1 MADLFFLSLDDAA
14 DAMAAVDTRTFV
26 RELRSLDDT
35 TRQEVAE
42 YVLSRRRPLHVGDVV
57 HVTMPYSECAMHMQ
71 IAGELHAV
79 RVCDSGVRL
88 LNADGRDGPH
98 MTDGEAGIMQRG
110 DVRYVA

>member
-14 DAMAAVDTRTFV
+14 APVAAVDTHTFV
-26 RELRSLDDT
+26 RDLRSLDDV

-42 YVLSRRRPLHVGDVV
+42 YVLSRRSPLQAGDIV
-57 HVTMPYSECAMHMQ
+57 HVTMPYSECAMHMR

-79 RVCDSGVRL
+79 RVCESGVRL
-88 LNADGRDGPH
+88 LNDDGRDGPH
-98 MTDGEAGIMQRG
+98 MTDGEAGIIRRG